1 LQSLGIVEI
10 SMSSRQIWTHRLA
23 FALVVI
29 TLLLPVLMG
38 SLTTTLGAG
47 MAFLDWPTS
56 DGKNMLFYNMLH
68 DIRVGN
74 TDKVAEHG
82 HRLAGMIVG
91 LMSIPLAILGW
102 NDGRRGVRAL
112 TLGVFIGVLAQ
123 GLLGGARV
131 LLDAR
136 TLAMLHSFAA
146 ALIVALM
153 ALAAAVTSSRWS
165 RLEAVQARPSTGLW
179 VISAVLPLFV
189 LLQYVAGGFV
199 RHFGLAIP
207 EHLGGALI
215 IAVLALA
222 TAMLA
227 VQNGIRELRPFAWG
241 VFAAVT
247 LQIVLGFGA
256 WAGKFGL
263 AALGIVAV
271 ERGVL
276 QVTLR
281 TMHTA
286 GGMTL
291 LLAAVLLAA
300 AIWKLRRA
308 TARDLASAIER
319 DDISTD
325 ETQRLAARPHRLMPA
340 GGVR

>member
-1 LQSLGIVEI
+1 
-10 SMSSRQIWTHRLA
+10 
-23 FALVVI
+23 
-29 TLLLPVLMG
+29 
-38 SLTTTLGAG
+38 

-56 DGKNMLFYNMLH
+56 DGKNMLFYNMFH

-82 HRLAGMIVG
+82 HRLAGMVVG
-91 LMSIPLAILGW
+91 FLSIPLMILGW

-123 GLLGGARV
+123 GVLGGARV

-136 TLAMLHSFAA
+136 TLAMLHSLAA
-146 ALIVALM
+146 SLIVALM
-153 ALAAAVTSSRWS
+153 ALAAAVTSARWS
-165 RLEAVQARPSTGLW
+165 RLAVLQARPSTGLW
-179 VISAVLPLFV
+179 VISAVLPVVV
-189 LLQYVAGGFV
+189 LLQYAAGGFV
-199 RHFGLAIP
+199 RHFGLAVP

-215 IAVLALA
+215 VAVLALV
-222 TAMLA
+222 TAMLS

-241 VFAAVT
+241 VFATVM
-247 LQIVLGFGA
+247 LQVVLGFGA

-263 AALGIVAV
+263 AALGVVAV

-291 LLAAVLLAA
+291 LLATVLLAA
-300 AIWKLRRA
+300 ALWRLRSA
-308 TARDLASAIER
+308 TAGEMATSRQPNL
-319 DDISTD
+319 ISKD
-325 ETQRLAARPHRLMPA
+325 ETNRSAARPHRLMPA

>member
-1 LQSLGIVEI
+1 MLT
-10 SMSSRQIWTHRLA
+10 SRQKWTHRLA
-23 FALVVI
+23 FGLVVT

-82 HRLAGMIVG
+82 HRLAGMLVG
-91 LMSIPLAILGW
+91 LLSIPLAILGW

-123 GLLGGARV
+123 GVLGGARV
-131 LLDAR
+131 LVDAR
-136 TLAMLHSFAA
+136 TLAMLHSLAA
-146 ALIVALM
+146 SLIVALM
-153 ALAAAVTSSRWS
+153 ALAAAVTSSLWS
-165 RLEAVQARPSTGLW
+165 RLSLVQARPQGVLW
-179 VISAVLPLFV
+179 AFAAALPVVVF
-189 LLQYVAGGFV
+189 LQYVAGGFV

-207 EHLGGALI
+207 EHLGGALVV
-215 IAVLALA
+215 AVLAL
-222 TAMLA
+222 TTSMLV
-227 VQNGIRELRPFAWG
+227 VQGGVRELRPFAWG
-241 VFAAVT
+241 VFAAV
-247 LQIVLGFGA
+247 LFQIVLGFGA

-263 AALGIVAV
+263 AAFGVVAV
-271 ERGVL
+271 DRGVL

-300 AIWKLRRA
+300 AVWKLRRT
-308 TARDLASAIER
+308 TAGVLAQGNQPDLISA
-319 DDISTD
+319 D
-325 ETQRLAARPHRLMPA
+325 ETKRSAGRRSHRLMSA

>member
-1 LQSLGIVEI
+1 MLT
-10 SMSSRQIWTHRLA
+10 SRQRWTHRLA
-23 FALVVI
+23 FAVVVI

-56 DGKNMLFYNMLH
+56 DGKNMLFYNMFH

-82 HRLAGMIVG
+82 HRLAGMVVG
-91 LMSIPLAILGW
+91 LLSIPLAILGW
-102 NDGRRGVRAL
+102 IDGRPGVRAL
-112 TLGVFIGVLAQ
+112 TLGVFFGVLAQ
-123 GLLGGARV
+123 GILGGARV
-131 LLDAR
+131 RLDAR
-136 TLAMLHSFAA
+136 TLAMLHSVLAS
-146 ALIVALM
+146 LIVALM
-153 ALAAAVTSSRWS
+153 GLAAVVTSGRWS
-165 RLEAVQARPSTGLW
+165 RLAEVQARPATSLW
-179 VISAVLPLFV
+179 FTAAALPVVV

-207 EHLGGALI
+207 EHLGGALVVGI
-215 IAVLALA
+215 LSLV

-227 VQNGIRELRPFAWG
+227 VQGENRELRPFAWG
-241 VFAAVT
+241 VFVAVM

-291 LLAAVLLAA
+291 LLSAVLLAA
-300 AIWKLRRA
+300 AIWKLRRS
-308 TARDLASAIER
+308 TAETPER
-319 DDISTD
+319 
-325 ETQRLAARPHRLMPA
+325 RLVARPSHRLMPA
-340 GGVR
+340 GGVQ

>member
-1 LQSLGIVEI
+1 
-10 SMSSRQIWTHRLA
+10 MSSRQKWTHRLA
-23 FALVVI
+23 FGLVVT

-56 DGKNMLFYNMLH
+56 DGKNILFYDMFH
-68 DIRVGN
+68 DLRVGN

-82 HRLAGMIVG
+82 HRLAGMLVG
-91 LMSIPLAILGW
+91 LLSIPLAILGW

-112 TLGVFIGVLAQ
+112 TSAVFLGVAAQ
-123 GLLGGARV
+123 GVLGGARV

-136 TLAMLHSFAA
+136 TLAMLHSLVASI
-146 ALIVALM
+146 IVALM
-153 ALAAAVTSSRWS
+153 ALTAAVTSRHWS
-165 RLEAVQARPSTGLW
+165 KLAAVRQRPTLSLTALAF
-179 VISAVLPLFV
+179 VTPVLV

-199 RHFGLAIP
+199 RHFGMAIP

-215 IAVLALA
+215 VATVCLT

-227 VQNGIRELRPFAWG
+227 VQSGVRELRPFAWG
-241 VFAAVT
+241 VFVAV
-247 LQIVLGFGA
+247 LVQIMLGFGA

-263 AALGIVAV
+263 AALGVVAV
-271 ERGVL
+271 ERGAL

-281 TMHTA
+281 TLHTA

-291 LLAAVLLAA
+291 LLSAALLAA
-300 AIWKLRRA
+300 AAWRLR
-308 TARDLASAIER
+308 TAAAFIGSVDQPAAGRSETD
-319 DDISTD
+319 STRIAGA
-325 ETQRLAARPHRLMPA
+325 QPHRLMPA